1 MKNRRSFVLL
11 EILIALFIVSLTAV
25 PLFKHPFQHMKLE
38 LETLYQ
44 IELER
49 VAQNRLAKIQEEILR
64 GNIDSELFFSDKKS
78 DKPIS
83 VQIISVILADGFQK
97 KYEETIKLKWK
108 KQKVSNDR
116 MFTTLVECK
125 IAYRKPKRARKVLE
139 VTSET
144 VLQKRI

>member
-1 MKNRRSFVLL
+1 MKTRRSFVLL
-11 EILIALFIVSLTAV
+11 EILIALLIVSTTAV

-49 VAQNRLAKIQEEILR
+49 VAQNRLAKVQEDLLR
-64 GNIDSELFFSDKKS
+64 GNIDSELFFSDKNS
-78 DKPIS
+78 EEPLS
-83 VQIISVILADGFQK
+83 VEIISVILADGFQK
-97 KYEETIKLKWK
+97 KYEETIKVEWK

-125 IAYRKPKRARKVLE
+125 IAYRKPNRSRKVLE
-139 VTSET
+139 VTTET
-144 VLQKRI
+144 VLQKKI